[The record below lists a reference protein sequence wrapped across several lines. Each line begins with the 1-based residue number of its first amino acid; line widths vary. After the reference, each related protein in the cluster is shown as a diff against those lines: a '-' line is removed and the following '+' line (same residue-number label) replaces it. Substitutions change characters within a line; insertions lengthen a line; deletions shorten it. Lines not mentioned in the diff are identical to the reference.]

1 MAKSPDPGG
10 FQPIEVPVT
19 DQTALPGFQPI
30 QVHPAG
36 LEQPT
41 APAPAPT
48 RVPKKRSRSGAHPG
62 SRTTRT
68 PQPTAAAAA
77 ETTAAPVE
85 KQES

>member
-19 DQTALPGFQPI
+19 DQTALPGFRPI

-36 LEQPT
+36 LEPPPAPT
-41 APAPAPT
+41 PAPT
-48 RVPKKRSRSGAHPG
+48 RTPKKRSG